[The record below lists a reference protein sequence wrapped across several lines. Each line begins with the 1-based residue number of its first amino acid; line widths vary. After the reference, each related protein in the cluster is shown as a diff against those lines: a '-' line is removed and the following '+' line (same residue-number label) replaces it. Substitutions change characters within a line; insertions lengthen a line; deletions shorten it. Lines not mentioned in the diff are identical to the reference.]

1 MGSGTLLRIMGL
13 KILNKLKRLS
23 EDLIQI
29 REKIPY
35 VRYYFKQIHDL
46 QVCKCTNYY

>member
-1 MGSGTLLRIMGL
+1 MGAGTLLRIMGVTIS
-13 KILNKLKRLS
+13 KKLKRLS

-29 REKIPY
+29 REKIAY
-35 VRYYFKQIHDL
+35 VRYYFKQIHNL